1 MKHIG
6 NILFGGLFIT
16 LGALYA
22 ISGRGGM
29 TAYGYTEGSNA
40 RIGGTLMIIFGVATI
55 YVDQKAH
62 LKKKKNQKNEIEP
75 ES

>member
-1 MKHIG
+1 
-6 NILFGGLFIT
+6 
-16 LGALYA
+16 
-22 ISGRGGM
+22 
-29 TAYGYTEGSNA
+29 
-40 RIGGTLMIIFGVATI
+40 MIIFGVATI